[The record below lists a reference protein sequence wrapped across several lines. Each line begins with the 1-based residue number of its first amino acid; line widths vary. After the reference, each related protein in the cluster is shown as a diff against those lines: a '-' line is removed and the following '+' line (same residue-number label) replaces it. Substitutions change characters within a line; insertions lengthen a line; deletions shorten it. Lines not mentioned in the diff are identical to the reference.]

1 MQSIHENKRIH
12 SIDAMRGF
20 ALFGIL
26 VVNFLTFHSPYLHI
40 DPFSYWDK
48 AGDDVVFPI
57 IDVFFQASFYPLFS
71 LLFGYGVM
79 ILKERAEVKGIHS
92 PLLLA
97 RRFLFL
103 LLIGLCHALF
113 IWHGDILV
121 TYAIAG
127 FALILFLELSGKLLI
142 ILGVLIYVIP
152 NLFLVGILFLSLL
165 IEPDLSAMMM
175 ATSVGDIVQTYQSGT
190 WLEIVR
196 QNIDDWLMNNN
207 LATLPILMISILP
220 LFLIGA
226 GVRKLQVVEKLEK
239 RRMMTVILMVLFLTI
254 GFFIKLIPYMTD
266 TNLAMQ
272 YIQDSFGGP
281 LVAIGYSLLILLI
294 VNSKIGWITQPLQIV
309 GRLSMTNYLMQ
320 SIVAT
325 LLFYSYGFG
334 LYGNVSLLVGTLI
347 AIGIYI
353 CQVIFSI
360 IWLKYFIYG
369 PFEWCWRWFTYWK
382 KPSTFKR
389 LSK

>member
-1 MQSIHENKRIH
+1 MQSLNENRRIH

-26 VVNFLTFHSPYLHI
+26 IVNFLSFHSPYTHI
-40 DPFSYWDK
+40 DPFNYWDK
-48 AGDDVVFPI
+48 AGDSTVFPI

-79 ILKERAEVKGIHS
+79 ILKERAELKGVHS

-103 LLIGLCHALF
+103 LIIGLCHALF

-127 FALILFLELSGKLLI
+127 FALILFIELSGKLLI
-142 ILGVLIYVIP
+142 LLGLLIYIIP
-152 NLFLVGILFLSLL
+152 NLLLVGVLFLTLF
-165 IEPDLSAMMM
+165 IEPDLSVMMT
-175 ATSVGDIVQTYQSGT
+175 TSVADIVQVYQSGT

-196 QNIDDWLMNNN
+196 KNIDDWLMNNN
-207 LATLPILMISILP
+207 LATMPILMISILP

-226 GVRKLQVVEKLEK
+226 GLRKLQVVEKLEQ
-239 RRMMTVILMVLFLTI
+239 RRMTAFVLMIVFLTT
-254 GFFIKLIPYMTD
+254 GYLIKLLPYFIS

-272 YIQDSFGGP
+272 YIQDIFGGP
-281 LVAIGYSLLILLI
+281 LVAVGYSLLILVL
-294 VNSKIGWITQPLQIV
+294 VNSKIGMITKPLQTI

-325 LLFYSYGFG
+325 CLFYSYGFG
-334 LYGNVSLLVGTLI
+334 LYGNVSLLTGTVIALI
-347 AIGIYI
+347 LYV
-353 CQVIFSI
+353 CQIVLSM
-360 IWLKYFIYG
+360 IWMKYFVYG
-369 PFEWCWRWFTYWK
+369 PFEWCWRWFTYWQ
-382 KPSTFKR
+382 KPSTFK
-389 LSK
+389 KIQK

>member
-1 MQSIHENKRIH
+1 MQSLNENRRIH

-26 VVNFLTFHSPYLHI
+26 IVNFLSFHSPYTHI
-40 DPFSYWDK
+40 DPFNYWDK
-48 AGDDVVFPI
+48 AGDSTVFPI

-79 ILKERAEVKGIHS
+79 ILKERAELKGVHS

-103 LLIGLCHALF
+103 LIIGLCHALF

-127 FALILFLELSGKLLI
+127 FALILFIELSGKLLI
-142 ILGVLIYVIP
+142 LLGLLIYIIP
-152 NLFLVGILFLSLL
+152 NLLLVGILLL
-165 IEPDLSAMMM
+165 TLYIEPDLSAMMT
-175 ATSVGDIVQTYQSGT
+175 TSVADIVQVYQSGT

-207 LATLPILMISILP
+207 LATMPILMISILP

-226 GVRKLQVVEKLEK
+226 GLRKLQVVEKLEQ
-239 RRMMTVILMVLFLTI
+239 RRMTAIVLMIVFLTT
-254 GFFIKLIPYMTD
+254 GYLIKLLPYFIS

-272 YIQDSFGGP
+272 YIQDIFGGP
-281 LVAIGYSLLILLI
+281 LVAVGYSLLILVL
-294 VNSKIGWITQPLQIV
+294 VNSKIGIITKPLQTI

-325 LLFYSYGFG
+325 CLFYSYGFG
-334 LYGNVSLLVGTLI
+334 LYGNVSLLTGTMI
-347 AIGIYI
+347 AIILYV
-353 CQVIFSI
+353 CQILFSI
-360 IWLKYFIYG
+360 IWMKYFVYG
-369 PFEWCWRWFTYWK
+369 PFEWCWRWFTYWQ

-389 LSK
+389 IQK

>member
-1 MQSIHENKRIH
+1 MQSLNENRRIH

-26 VVNFLTFHSPYLHI
+26 IVNFLSFHSPYTHI

-48 AGDDVVFPI
+48 AGDSTVFPI

-79 ILKERAEVKGIHS
+79 ILKERAELKGVHS

-97 RRFLFL
+97 RRFQFL
-103 LLIGLCHALF
+103 LIIGLCHALF

-127 FALILFLELSGKLLI
+127 FALILFIELSGKLLI
-142 ILGVLIYVIP
+142 LLGLLIYIIP
-152 NLFLVGILFLSLL
+152 NLLLVGILLL
-165 IEPDLSAMMM
+165 TLFIEPDLSAMMT
-175 ATSVGDIVQTYQSGT
+175 TSVADIVQVYQSGT

-207 LATLPILMISILP
+207 LATMPILMISILP

-226 GVRKLQVVEKLEK
+226 GLRKLQVVEKLEQ
-239 RRMMTVILMVLFLTI
+239 RRMTAIVLMIVFLTT
-254 GFFIKLIPYMTD
+254 GYLIKLLPYFIS

-272 YIQDSFGGP
+272 YIQDIFGGP
-281 LVAIGYSLLILLI
+281 LVAVGYSLLILVL
-294 VNSKIGWITQPLQIV
+294 VNSKIGIITKPLQTI

-325 LLFYSYGFG
+325 CLFYSYGFG
-334 LYGNVSLLVGTLI
+334 LYGNVSLLTGTMI
-347 AIGIYI
+347 AIILYV
-353 CQVIFSI
+353 CQILFSI
-360 IWLKYFIYG
+360 IWMKYFVYG
-369 PFEWCWRWFTYWK
+369 PFEWCWRWFTYWQ

-389 LSK
+389 IQK

>member
-1 MQSIHENKRIH
+1 MQSLNENRRIH

-26 VVNFLTFHSPYLHI
+26 IVNFLSFHSPYTHI
-40 DPFSYWDK
+40 DPFNYWDK
-48 AGDDVVFPI
+48 AGDSTVFPI

-79 ILKERAEVKGIHS
+79 ILKERAELKGVHS

-103 LLIGLCHALF
+103 LIIGLCHALF

-127 FALILFLELSGKLLI
+127 FALILFIELSGKLLI
-142 ILGVLIYVIP
+142 LLGLLIYIIP
-152 NLFLVGILFLSLL
+152 NLLLVGILLL
-165 IEPDLSAMMM
+165 TLFIEPDLSAMMT
-175 ATSVGDIVQTYQSGT
+175 TSVADIVQVYQSGT

-207 LATLPILMISILP
+207 LATMPILMISILP

-226 GVRKLQVVEKLEK
+226 GLRKLQVVEKLEQ
-239 RRMMTVILMVLFLTI
+239 RRMTAIVLMIVFLTT
-254 GFFIKLIPYMTD
+254 GYLIKLLPYFIS

-272 YIQDSFGGP
+272 YIQDIFGGP
-281 LVAIGYSLLILLI
+281 LVAVGYSLLILVL
-294 VNSKIGWITQPLQIV
+294 VNSKIGIITKPLQTI

-325 LLFYSYGFG
+325 CLFYSYGFG
-334 LYGNVSLLVGTLI
+334 LYGNVSLLTGTMI
-347 AIGIYI
+347 AIILYV
-353 CQVIFSI
+353 CQILFSM
-360 IWLKYFIYG
+360 IWMKYFVYG
-369 PFEWCWRWFTYWK
+369 PFEWCWRWFTYWQ

-389 LSK
+389 IQK

>member
-1 MQSIHENKRIH
+1 MQSLNENRRIH

-26 VVNFLTFHSPYLHI
+26 IVNFLSFHSPYTHI
-40 DPFSYWDK
+40 DPFNYWDK
-48 AGDDVVFPI
+48 AGDSTVFPI

-79 ILKERAEVKGIHS
+79 ILKERAELKGVHS

-103 LLIGLCHALF
+103 LIIGLCHALF

-127 FALILFLELSGKLLI
+127 FALILFIELSGKLLI
-142 ILGVLIYVIP
+142 LLGLLIYIIP
-152 NLFLVGILFLSLL
+152 NLLLVGVLFLTLF
-165 IEPDLSAMMM
+165 IEPDLSVMMT
-175 ATSVGDIVQTYQSGT
+175 TSVADIVQVYQSGT

-207 LATLPILMISILP
+207 LATMPILMISILP

-226 GVRKLQVVEKLEK
+226 GLRKLQVVEKLEQ
-239 RRMMTVILMVLFLTI
+239 RRMTAFVLMIVFLTT
-254 GFFIKLIPYMTD
+254 GYLIKLLPYFIS

-272 YIQDSFGGP
+272 YIQDIFGGP
-281 LVAIGYSLLILLI
+281 LVAVGYSLLILVL
-294 VNSKIGWITQPLQIV
+294 VNSKIGMITKPLQTI

-325 LLFYSYGFG
+325 CLFYSYGFG
-334 LYGNVSLLVGTLI
+334 LYGNVSLLTGTMI
-347 AIGIYI
+347 AIILYV
-353 CQVIFSI
+353 CQIVLSM
-360 IWLKYFIYG
+360 IWMKYFVYG
-369 PFEWCWRWFTYWK
+369 PFEWCWRWFTYWQ
-382 KPSTFKR
+382 KPSTFK
-389 LSK
+389 KIQK

>member
-1 MQSIHENKRIH
+1 MQSLNENRRIH

-26 VVNFLTFHSPYLHI
+26 VVNFLSFHSPYTHI
-40 DPFSYWDK
+40 DPFSYWDT
-48 AGDDVVFPI
+48 AGDSTVFPI

-79 ILKERAEVKGIHS
+79 ILKERAELKGVHS

-103 LLIGLCHALF
+103 LIIGLCHALF

-127 FALILFLELSGKLLI
+127 FALILFIELSGKLLI
-142 ILGVLIYVIP
+142 LLGLLIYIIP
-152 NLFLVGILFLSLL
+152 NLLLVGILFLTLF
-165 IEPDLSAMMM
+165 IEPDLSAMMT
-175 ATSVGDIVQTYQSGT
+175 TSVGDIVQVYQSGT

-196 QNIDDWLMNNN
+196 QNIDDWLMNTN
-207 LATLPILMISILP
+207 LATLPMLMISILP

-226 GVRKLQVVEKLEK
+226 GLRKLQVIEKLEQ
-239 RRMMTVILMVLFLTI
+239 RRMTVIVLMIVFLIT
-254 GFFIKLIPYMTD
+254 GYLIKLLPYFISP
-266 TNLAMQ
+266 NLALQ
-272 YIQDSFGGP
+272 YVQDIFGGP
-281 LVAIGYSLLILLI
+281 LVAIGYSLLILTI
-294 VNSKIGWITQPLQIV
+294 VNSKIGIITKPLQIV
-309 GRLSMTNYLMQ
+309 GRLSMTNYLIQ

-325 LLFYSYGFG
+325 FLFYSYGFG
-334 LYGNVSLLVGTLI
+334 LYDNVSLLTGTMI
-347 AIGIYI
+347 AILLYV
-353 CQVIFSI
+353 CQIVFSM
-360 IWLKYFIYG
+360 IWMKYFVYG
-369 PFEWCWRWFTYWK
+369 PFEWCWRWFTYWQ

-389 LSK
+389 I

>member
-1 MQSIHENKRIH
+1 MQSLNENRRIH

-26 VVNFLTFHSPYLHI
+26 IVNFLSFHSPYTHI
-40 DPFSYWDK
+40 DPFNYWDK
-48 AGDDVVFPI
+48 AGDSTVFPI

-79 ILKERAEVKGIHS
+79 ILKERAELKGVHS

-103 LLIGLCHALF
+103 LIIGLCHALF

-127 FALILFLELSGKLLI
+127 FALILFIELSGKLLI
-142 ILGVLIYVIP
+142 LLGLLIYIIP
-152 NLFLVGILFLSLL
+152 NLLLVGVLFLTLF
-165 IEPDLSAMMM
+165 IEPDLSVMMT
-175 ATSVGDIVQTYQSGT
+175 TSVADIVQVYQSGT

-207 LATLPILMISILP
+207 LATMPILMISILP

-226 GVRKLQVVEKLEK
+226 GLRKLQVVEKLEQ
-239 RRMMTVILMVLFLTI
+239 RRMTAFVLMIVFLTT
-254 GFFIKLIPYMTD
+254 GYLIKLLPYFIS

-272 YIQDSFGGP
+272 YIQDIFGGP
-281 LVAIGYSLLILLI
+281 LVAVGYSLLILVL
-294 VNSKIGWITQPLQIV
+294 VNSKIGMITKPLQTI

-325 LLFYSYGFG
+325 CLFYSYGFG
-334 LYGNVSLLVGTLI
+334 LYGNVSLLTGTMIALI
-347 AIGIYI
+347 LYV
-353 CQVIFSI
+353 CQIVLSM
-360 IWLKYFIYG
+360 IWMKYFVYG
-369 PFEWCWRWFTYWK
+369 PFEWCWRWFTYWQ

-389 LSK
+389 IQK

>member
-1 MQSIHENKRIH
+1 MQSLNENRRIH

-26 VVNFLTFHSPYLHI
+26 IVNFLSFHSPYTHI
-40 DPFSYWDK
+40 DPFNYWDK
-48 AGDDVVFPI
+48 AGDSTVFPI

-79 ILKERAEVKGIHS
+79 ILKERAELKGVHS

-103 LLIGLCHALF
+103 LIIGLCHALF

-127 FALILFLELSGKLLI
+127 FALILFIELSGKLLI
-142 ILGVLIYVIP
+142 LLGLLIYIIP
-152 NLFLVGILFLSLL
+152 NLLLVGVLFLTLF
-165 IEPDLSAMMM
+165 IEPDLSVMMT
-175 ATSVGDIVQTYQSGT
+175 TSVADIVQVYQSGT

-207 LATLPILMISILP
+207 LATMPILMISILP

-226 GVRKLQVVEKLEK
+226 GLRKLQVVEKLEQ
-239 RRMMTVILMVLFLTI
+239 RRMTAFVLMIVFLTT
-254 GFFIKLIPYMTD
+254 GYLIKLLPYFIS

-272 YIQDSFGGP
+272 YIQDIFGGP
-281 LVAIGYSLLILLI
+281 LVAVGYSLLILVL
-294 VNSKIGWITQPLQIV
+294 VNSKIGMITKPLQTI

-325 LLFYSYGFG
+325 CLFYSYGFG
-334 LYGNVSLLVGTLI
+334 LYGNVSLLTGTVIALI
-347 AIGIYI
+347 LYV
-353 CQVIFSI
+353 CQIVLSM
-360 IWLKYFIYG
+360 IWMKYFVYG
-369 PFEWCWRWFTYWK
+369 PFEWCWRWFTYWQ
-382 KPSTFKR
+382 KPSTFK
-389 LSK
+389 KIQK

>member
-1 MQSIHENKRIH
+1 MQSLNENRRIH

-26 VVNFLTFHSPYLHI
+26 IVNFLSFHSPYTHI
-40 DPFSYWDK
+40 DPFNYWDK
-48 AGDDVVFPI
+48 AGDSTVFPI

-79 ILKERAEVKGIHS
+79 ILKERAELKGVHS

-103 LLIGLCHALF
+103 LIIGLCHALF

-127 FALILFLELSGKLLI
+127 FALILFIELSGKLLI
-142 ILGVLIYVIP
+142 LLGLLIYIIP
-152 NLFLVGILFLSLL
+152 NLLLVGVLFLTLF
-165 IEPDLSAMMM
+165 IEPDLSVMMT
-175 ATSVGDIVQTYQSGT
+175 TSVADIVQVYQSGT

-207 LATLPILMISILP
+207 LATMPILMISILP

-226 GVRKLQVVEKLEK
+226 GLRKLQVVEKLEQ
-239 RRMMTVILMVLFLTI
+239 RRMTAFVLMIVFLTT
-254 GFFIKLIPYMTD
+254 GYLIKLLPYFIS

-272 YIQDSFGGP
+272 YIQDIFGGP
-281 LVAIGYSLLILLI
+281 LVAVGYSLLILVL
-294 VNSKIGWITQPLQIV
+294 VNSKIGIITKPLQTI

-325 LLFYSYGFG
+325 CLFYSYGFG
-334 LYGNVSLLVGTLI
+334 LYGNVSLLTGTMI
-347 AIGIYI
+347 AIILYV
-353 CQVIFSI
+353 CQIVLSM
-360 IWLKYFIYG
+360 IWMKYFVYG
-369 PFEWCWRWFTYWK
+369 PFEWCWRWFTYWQ

-389 LSK
+389 IQK

>member
-1 MQSIHENKRIH
+1 MQSLNENRRIH

-26 VVNFLTFHSPYLHI
+26 IVNFLSFHSPYTHI
-40 DPFSYWDK
+40 DPFNYWDK
-48 AGDDVVFPI
+48 AGDSTVFPI

-79 ILKERAEVKGIHS
+79 ILKERAELKGVHS

-103 LLIGLCHALF
+103 LIIGLCHALF

-127 FALILFLELSGKLLI
+127 FALILFIELSGKLLI
-142 ILGVLIYVIP
+142 LLGLLIYIIP
-152 NLFLVGILFLSLL
+152 NLLLVGVLFLTLF
-165 IEPDLSAMMM
+165 IEPDLSVMMT
-175 ATSVGDIVQTYQSGT
+175 TSVADIVQVYQSGT

-207 LATLPILMISILP
+207 LATMPILMISILP

-226 GVRKLQVVEKLEK
+226 GLRKLQVVEKLEQ
-239 RRMMTVILMVLFLTI
+239 RRMTAFVLMIVFLTT
-254 GFFIKLIPYMTD
+254 GYLIKLLPYFIS

-272 YIQDSFGGP
+272 YIQDIFGGP
-281 LVAIGYSLLILLI
+281 LVAVGYSLLILVL
-294 VNSKIGWITQPLQIV
+294 VNSKIGMITKPLQTI

-325 LLFYSYGFG
+325 CLFYSYGFG
-334 LYGNVSLLVGTLI
+334 LYGNVSLLTGTVIALI
-347 AIGIYI
+347 LYV
-353 CQVIFSI
+353 CQIVLSM
-360 IWLKYFIYG
+360 IWMKYFVYG
-369 PFEWCWRWFTYWK
+369 PFEWCWRWFTYWQ

-389 LSK
+389 IQK

>member
-1 MQSIHENKRIH
+1 MQSLNENRRIH

-26 VVNFLTFHSPYLHI
+26 IVNFLSFHSPYTHI
-40 DPFSYWDK
+40 DPFNYWDK
-48 AGDDVVFPI
+48 AGDSTVFPI

-79 ILKERAEVKGIHS
+79 ILKERAELKGVHS

-103 LLIGLCHALF
+103 LIIGLCHALF

-127 FALILFLELSGKLLI
+127 FALILFIELSGKLLI
-142 ILGVLIYVIP
+142 LLGLLIYIIP
-152 NLFLVGILFLSLL
+152 NLLLVGVLFLTLF
-165 IEPDLSAMMM
+165 IEPDLSVMMT
-175 ATSVGDIVQTYQSGT
+175 TSVADIVQVYQSGT

-207 LATLPILMISILP
+207 LATMPILMISILP

-226 GVRKLQVVEKLEK
+226 GLRKLQVVEKLEQ
-239 RRMMTVILMVLFLTI
+239 RRMTAFVLMIVFLTT
-254 GFFIKLIPYMTD
+254 GYLIKLLPYFIS

-272 YIQDSFGGP
+272 YIQDIFGGP
-281 LVAIGYSLLILLI
+281 LVAVGYSLLILVL
-294 VNSKIGWITQPLQIV
+294 VNSKIGMITKPLQTI

-325 LLFYSYGFG
+325 CLFYSYGFG
-334 LYGNVSLLVGTLI
+334 LYGNVSLLTGTMI
-347 AIGIYI
+347 AIILYV
-353 CQVIFSI
+353 CQIVLSM
-360 IWLKYFIYG
+360 IWMKYFVYG
-369 PFEWCWRWFTYWK
+369 PFEWCWRWFTYWQ

-389 LSK
+389 IQK

>member
-1 MQSIHENKRIH
+1 MQSLNENRRIH

-26 VVNFLTFHSPYLHI
+26 IVNFLSFHSPYTHI
-40 DPFSYWDK
+40 NPFNYWDK
-48 AGDDVVFPI
+48 AGDSTVFPI

-79 ILKERAEVKGIHS
+79 ILKERAELKGVHS

-103 LLIGLCHALF
+103 LIIGLCHALF

-127 FALILFLELSGKLLI
+127 FALILFIELSGKLLI
-142 ILGVLIYVIP
+142 LLGLLIYIIP
-152 NLFLVGILFLSLL
+152 NLLLVGVLFLTLF
-165 IEPDLSAMMM
+165 IEPDLSVMMT
-175 ATSVGDIVQTYQSGT
+175 TSVADIVQVYQSGT

-207 LATLPILMISILP
+207 LATMPILMISILP

-226 GVRKLQVVEKLEK
+226 GLRKLQVVEKLEQ
-239 RRMMTVILMVLFLTI
+239 RRMTAFVLMIVFLTT
-254 GFFIKLIPYMTD
+254 GYLIKLLPYFIS

-272 YIQDSFGGP
+272 YIQDIFGGP
-281 LVAIGYSLLILLI
+281 LVAVGYSLLILVL
-294 VNSKIGWITQPLQIV
+294 VNSKIGMITKPLQTI

-325 LLFYSYGFG
+325 CLFYSYGFG
-334 LYGNVSLLVGTLI
+334 LYGNVSLLTGTMIALI
-347 AIGIYI
+347 LYV
-353 CQVIFSI
+353 CQIVLSM
-360 IWLKYFIYG
+360 IWMKYFVYG
-369 PFEWCWRWFTYWK
+369 PFEWCWRWFTYWQ
-382 KPSTFKR
+382 KPSTFK
-389 LSK
+389 KIQK

>member
-1 MQSIHENKRIH
+1 MQSLNENRRIH

-26 VVNFLTFHSPYLHI
+26 IVNFLSFHSPYTHI
-40 DPFSYWDK
+40 DPFNYWDK
-48 AGDDVVFPI
+48 AGDSTVFPI

-79 ILKERAEVKGIHS
+79 ILKERAELKGVHS

-103 LLIGLCHALF
+103 LIIGLCHALF

-127 FALILFLELSGKLLI
+127 FALILFIELSGKLLI
-142 ILGVLIYVIP
+142 LLGLLIYIIP
-152 NLFLVGILFLSLL
+152 NLLLVGVLFLTLF
-165 IEPDLSAMMM
+165 IEPDLSVMMT
-175 ATSVGDIVQTYQSGT
+175 TSVADIVQVYQSGT

-207 LATLPILMISILP
+207 LATMPILMISILP
-220 LFLIGA
+220 LFFIGA
-226 GVRKLQVVEKLEK
+226 GLRKLQVVEKLEQ
-239 RRMMTVILMVLFLTI
+239 RRMTAFVLMIVFLTT
-254 GFFIKLIPYMTD
+254 GYLIKLLPYFIS

-272 YIQDSFGGP
+272 YIQDIFGGP
-281 LVAIGYSLLILLI
+281 LVAVGYSLLILVL
-294 VNSKIGWITQPLQIV
+294 VNSKIGMITKPLQII

-325 LLFYSYGFG
+325 CLFYSYGFG
-334 LYGNVSLLVGTLI
+334 LYGNVSLLTGTMI
-347 AIGIYI
+347 AIILYV
-353 CQVIFSI
+353 CQIVLSM
-360 IWLKYFIYG
+360 IWMKYFVYG
-369 PFEWCWRWFTYWK
+369 PFEWCWRWFTYWQ

-389 LSK
+389 IQK

>member
-1 MQSIHENKRIH
+1 MQSLNENRRIH

-26 VVNFLTFHSPYLHI
+26 IVNFLSFHSPYTHI
-40 DPFSYWDK
+40 DPFNYWDK
-48 AGDDVVFPI
+48 AGDSTVFPI

-79 ILKERAEVKGIHS
+79 ILKERAELKGVHS

-103 LLIGLCHALF
+103 LIIGLCHALF

-127 FALILFLELSGKLLI
+127 FALILFIELSGKLLI
-142 ILGVLIYVIP
+142 LLGLLIYIIP
-152 NLFLVGILFLSLL
+152 NLLLVGILLL
-165 IEPDLSAMMM
+165 TLFIEPDLSAMMT
-175 ATSVGDIVQTYQSGT
+175 TSVADIVQVYQSGT

-207 LATLPILMISILP
+207 LATMPILMISILP

-226 GVRKLQVVEKLEK
+226 GLRKLQVVEKLEQ
-239 RRMMTVILMVLFLTI
+239 RRMTAIVLMIVFLTT
-254 GFFIKLIPYMTD
+254 GYLIKLLPYFIS

-272 YIQDSFGGP
+272 YIQDIFGGP
-281 LVAIGYSLLILLI
+281 LVAVGYSLLILVL
-294 VNSKIGWITQPLQIV
+294 VNSKIGIITKPLQTI

-325 LLFYSYGFG
+325 CLFYSYGFG
-334 LYGNVSLLVGTLI
+334 LYGNVSLLTGTMI
-347 AIGIYI
+347 AIILYV
-353 CQVIFSI
+353 CQILFSI
-360 IWLKYFIYG
+360 IWMKYFVYG
-369 PFEWCWRWFTYWK
+369 PFEWCWRWFTYWQ

-389 LSK
+389 IQK

>member
-1 MQSIHENKRIH
+1 MQSLNENRRIH

-26 VVNFLTFHSPYLHI
+26 IVNFLSFHSPYTHI
-40 DPFSYWDK
+40 DPFNYWDK
-48 AGDDVVFPI
+48 AGDSTVFPI

-79 ILKERAEVKGIHS
+79 ILKERAELKGVHS

-103 LLIGLCHALF
+103 LIIGLCHALF

-127 FALILFLELSGKLLI
+127 FALILFIELSGKLLI
-142 ILGVLIYVIP
+142 LLGLLIYIIP
-152 NLFLVGILFLSLL
+152 NLLLVGVLFLTLF
-165 IEPDLSAMMM
+165 IEPDLSVMMT
-175 ATSVGDIVQTYQSGT
+175 TSVADIVQVYQSGT

-207 LATLPILMISILP
+207 LATMPILMISILP

-226 GVRKLQVVEKLEK
+226 GLRKLQVVEKLEQ
-239 RRMMTVILMVLFLTI
+239 RRMTAFVLMIVFLTT
-254 GFFIKLIPYMTD
+254 GYLIKLLPSFIS

-272 YIQDSFGGP
+272 YIQDIFGGP
-281 LVAIGYSLLILLI
+281 LVAVGYSLLILVL
-294 VNSKIGWITQPLQIV
+294 VNSKIGMITKPLQTI

-325 LLFYSYGFG
+325 CLFYSYGFG
-334 LYGNVSLLVGTLI
+334 LYGNVSLLTGTMI
-347 AIGIYI
+347 AIILYV
-353 CQVIFSI
+353 CQIVLSM
-360 IWLKYFIYG
+360 IWMKYFVYG
-369 PFEWCWRWFTYWK
+369 PFEWCWRWFTYWQ

-389 LSK
+389 IQK

>member
-1 MQSIHENKRIH
+1 MQSLNENRRIH

-26 VVNFLTFHSPYLHI
+26 IVNFLSFHSPYTHI
-40 DPFSYWDK
+40 NPFNYWDK
-48 AGDDVVFPI
+48 AGDSTVFPI

-79 ILKERAEVKGIHS
+79 ILKERAELKGVHS

-103 LLIGLCHALF
+103 LIIGLCHALF

-127 FALILFLELSGKLLI
+127 FALILFIELSGKLLI
-142 ILGVLIYVIP
+142 LLGLLIYIIP
-152 NLFLVGILFLSLL
+152 NLLLVGVLFLTLF
-165 IEPDLSAMMM
+165 IEPDLSVMMT
-175 ATSVGDIVQTYQSGT
+175 TSVADIVQVYQSGT

-207 LATLPILMISILP
+207 LATMPILMISILP

-226 GVRKLQVVEKLEK
+226 GLRKLQVVEKLEQ
-239 RRMMTVILMVLFLTI
+239 RRMTAFVLMIVFLTT
-254 GFFIKLIPYMTD
+254 GYLIKLLPYFIS

-272 YIQDSFGGP
+272 YIQDIFGGP
-281 LVAIGYSLLILLI
+281 LVAVGYSLLILVL
-294 VNSKIGWITQPLQIV
+294 VNSKIGMITKPLQTI

-325 LLFYSYGFG
+325 CLFYSYGFG
-334 LYGNVSLLVGTLI
+334 LYGNVSLLTGTMIALI
-347 AIGIYI
+347 LYV
-353 CQVIFSI
+353 CQIVLSM
-360 IWLKYFIYG
+360 IWMKYFVYG
-369 PFEWCWRWFTYWK
+369 PFEWCWRWFTYWQ

-389 LSK
+389 IQK

>member
-1 MQSIHENKRIH
+1 MQSLNENRRIH

-26 VVNFLTFHSPYLHI
+26 IVNFLSFHSPYTHI
-40 DPFSYWDK
+40 DPFNYWDK
-48 AGDDVVFPI
+48 AGDSTVFPI

-79 ILKERAEVKGIHS
+79 ILKERAELKGVHS

-103 LLIGLCHALF
+103 FIIGLCHALF

-127 FALILFLELSGKLLI
+127 FALILFIELSGKLLI
-142 ILGVLIYVIP
+142 LLGLLIYIIP
-152 NLFLVGILFLSLL
+152 NLLLVGILLL
-165 IEPDLSAMMM
+165 TLFIEPDLSAMMT
-175 ATSVGDIVQTYQSGT
+175 TSVADIVQVYQSGT

-207 LATLPILMISILP
+207 LATMPILMISILP

-226 GVRKLQVVEKLEK
+226 GLRKLQVVEKLEQ
-239 RRMMTVILMVLFLTI
+239 RRMTAIVLMIVFLTT
-254 GFFIKLIPYMTD
+254 GYLIKLLPYFIS

-272 YIQDSFGGP
+272 YIQDIFGGP
-281 LVAIGYSLLILLI
+281 LVAVGYSLLILVL
-294 VNSKIGWITQPLQIV
+294 VNSKIGIITKPLQTI

-325 LLFYSYGFG
+325 CLFYSYGFG
-334 LYGNVSLLVGTLI
+334 LYGNVSLLTGTMI
-347 AIGIYI
+347 AIILYV
-353 CQVIFSI
+353 CQILFSI
-360 IWLKYFIYG
+360 IWMKYFVYG
-369 PFEWCWRWFTYWK
+369 PFEWCWRWFTYWQ

-389 LSK
+389 IQK